1 MNWISEII
9 NHSMQ
14 QVEINHPIDFPLIH
28 HKRTN
33 LVYMKRELDEDIL
46 RYADLLFEHNF
57 SGINRLVTQPTLTE
71 VVENELDKIGINTDG
86 KIKLRDDII
95 NLSQHF
101 FRVTNATNLR
111 LILKVVANDGCAKFH
126 TDAYALRLL
135 CTYSGRATEWIA
147 DEFVNRKKLITG
159 TNEDIIK
166 DLSKVQTMQP
176 FEVAILKGETQQT
189 GTKGIVHR
197 SPSLIQGIEKR
208 LLLRLDF

>member
-57 SGINRLVTQPTLTE
+57 SGINRLVTQPSLTE